1 MLKLSKILLEDESQV
16 DYAYGYFIAM
26 ASLGLFF
33 DYDVVEKEYVY
44 EITYVKADL
53 LENVKNKLQARLTDE
68 KIDISIDLFIEKI
81 QQI

>member
-1 MLKLSKILLEDESQV
+1 
-16 DYAYGYFIAM
+16 M